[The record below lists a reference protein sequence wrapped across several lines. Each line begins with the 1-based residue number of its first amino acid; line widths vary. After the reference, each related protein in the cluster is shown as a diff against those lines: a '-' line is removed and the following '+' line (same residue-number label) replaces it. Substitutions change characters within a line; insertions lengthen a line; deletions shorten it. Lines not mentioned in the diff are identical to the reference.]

1 MAGLRPSGRVSFLSF
16 GMLVIVVAIY
26 AAVNAGRAAAAADHT
41 VTVRVTITAVD
52 AIDCFDQTLGFGCGS
67 ADFYPLVTI
76 DGTEQ
81 GSDGLQVED
90 NNNPRPTNWVFTQ
103 PAQLSEGK
111 VPVKIQIFDSD
122 GAFRFGDD
130 QASISPNGTDVN
142 LGVNLAPCMLTG
154 DVTLD
159 CANGGSLTETK
170 DIQTQGASGDRARI
184 TFKVAVLDS
193 DTDNDGLLD
202 GWETRGLDTNGDGVV
217 DVDLPA
223 LGANPQRKDL
233 FLEVDCLVA
242 ADHNQCPQKAAIGD
256 VVQAFAN
263 APVGNPDG
271 TAGIQLHVDTGPLF
285 GANQVFPVA
294 GGGGVAGSYGD
305 LGGGGD
311 QIPLTGNE
319 IVDWDGATGNPGTS
333 FYSIKQMDP
342 NRAYAFRYAIFVS
355 QTNLRAAKND
365 CTSGWTE
372 GIPAND
378 LMVSLGGTNAAGGAC
393 WGTDAAGFSVGTR
406 AEQAGTLMHEFG
418 HALGLQHGGNNGTNN
433 KPNYLSVMNY
443 SFQACGV
450 PASPTKPTAIPG
462 ACDYSRVAL
471 PSLEERRN
479 PLATPPLPGLDE
491 CGGIDGGA
499 YGFGP
504 VDWNGDGILEGA
516 TCPSPNTTN
525 VSVDINGD
533 GNCVGPGANGTLD
546 TAATGDDV
554 VVGTEVTAGPNFSC
568 DTTATG
574 DDSQDNSGAELE
586 PLNSFDDWSNIV
598 YTFQTQANF
607 AGGVSNPETDEADPT
622 IIANARKAMSALL
635 APDLTVDKS
644 GAANATPGDTVTYT
658 LAVANSGHGP
668 AESVRL
674 ADTKPDG
681 TTASFDLG
689 FLALGSSTTRT
700 VDYSIPCS
708 TKDGTVV
715 TDSASVSGNDLL
727 GEPETATGNNTDSQT
742 TTVHAPVL
750 TLTKTATPTV
760 NAGEAI
766 TFRLVYANV
775 GSGDAKSVTV
785 TDTLPADVYY
795 SSALDLGTGPAP
807 TSVTRNANGTTTLT
821 WTVGAVAGS
830 SGQQAIVFT
839 ARPSLLFLGG
849 SVVTNSA
856 SLTFTN
862 GNGCSYDAVTASGQT
877 AITTITPTADPL
889 SKGYWTT
896 HSAAWTAELRA
907 RIQAT
912 DQRFDGAD
920 GSAPSG
926 ALDAS
931 EVAAVF
937 ASGGNMDAVL
947 EEQLLAVYFDLAT
960 RRINAGTRVASK
972 TDARLGFTNVRD
984 AVLYGE
990 ATLALPVTSATRD
1003 RYSDAATALDE
1014 IANNKS
1020 EVYP

>member
-1 MAGLRPSGRVSFLSF
+1 MAGLRLSGRVAWLTL
-16 GMLVIVVAIY
+16 GVLVVCAAIY
-26 AAVNAGRAAAAADHT
+26 SAVNPGPAAAAADHT

-52 AIDCFDQTLGFGCGS
+52 ALDCFDQTLGFGCGS
-67 ADFYPLVTI
+67 ADFYPLVSV

-81 GSDGLQVED
+81 GSDSLQVED
-90 NNNPRPTNWVFTQ
+90 DNNPRPTNWIFTQ

-122 GAFRFGDD
+122 GKFRFGDD
-130 QASISPNGTDVN
+130 QASISPNGSDLN
-142 LGVNLAPCMLTG
+142 LSVNLAPCRVNG
-154 DVTLD
+154 DVAMD
-159 CANGGSLTETK
+159 CADGGSLTETK
-170 DIQTQGASGDRARI
+170 DIKTEGTSGDRARI
-184 TFKVAVLDS
+184 TFKIAVLDS
-193 DTDNDGLLD
+193 DTDGDGLLD
-202 GWETRGLDTNGDGVV
+202 GWEIRGLDPDGNGVV

-233 FLEVDCLVA
+233 FLEIDCLVT
-242 ADHNQCPQKAAIGD
+242 QCPVKDAIGD

-263 APVGNPDG
+263 GPVGNPDG
-271 TAGIQLHVDTGPLF
+271 TTGIQLHVDTGPLF
-285 GANQVFPVA
+285 GANQVFSVA

-311 QIPLTGNE
+311 QISVTGNE
-319 IVDWDGATGNPGTS
+319 IVDWDGATGNPATS
-333 FYSIKQMDP
+333 FYSIKQLNPD
-342 NRAYAFRYAIFVS
+342 RAYAFRYAIFVR
-355 QTNLRAAKND
+355 QTNNRAAKND
-365 CTSGWTE
+365 CTSGWAE

-378 LMVSLGGTNAAGGAC
+378 FLVSLGGTNAAGNPC
-393 WGTDAAGFSVGTR
+393 WGTDAAGLSVGTR
-406 AEQAGTLMHEFG
+406 AQQAGTLMHEFG

-450 PASPTKPTAIPG
+450 PASPTNPIAIPG
-462 ACDYSRVAL
+462 GCDYSRFAL
-471 PSLEERRN
+471 PSLEERLN
-479 PLATPPLPGLDE
+479 PSASPPLPGLDE
-491 CGGIDGGA
+491 CAGIDGGA

-504 VDWNGDGILEGA
+504 VDWNGNTILQGA
-516 TCPSPNTTN
+516 TCLIPNKTN
-525 VSVDINGD
+525 VSVDIDGD

-554 VVGTEVTAGPNFSC
+554 AVGTEVTAGPNFSC

-574 DDSQDNSGAELE
+574 DDSQDDSGAELE
-586 PLNSFDDWSNIV
+586 PVNSFDDWDNLV
-598 YTFQTQANF
+598 YTFQTQPDFAN
-607 AGGVSNPETDEADPT
+607 GVSSPEIDEADPT
-622 IIANARKAMSALL
+622 IIANARKAMSTLV
-635 APDLTVDKS
+635 APDLTVDKT
-644 GAANATPGDTVTYT
+644 GPANALPGDKVTYT

-668 AESVRL
+668 AESVQL
-674 ADTKPDG
+674 ADAKPDG

-689 FLALGSSTTRT
+689 FLPLGSSTTRT

-715 TDSASVSGNDLL
+715 TDSASVSGKDLL
-727 GEPETATGNNTDSQT
+727 GEPETATGNNTDAQA

-750 TLTKTATPTV
+750 TLTKTATSAV

-775 GSGDAKSVTV
+775 GSGDANSVTV

-795 SSALDLGTGPAP
+795 STALDLGTGPAP
-807 TSVTRNANGTTTLT
+807 TSVARNANGTTTLT
-821 WTVGAVAGS
+821 WTVGAVAGG
-830 SGQQAIVFT
+830 SGAQAIVFA

-862 GNGCSYDAVTASGQT
+862 GNNCSYEAVTASRQT
-877 AITTITPTADPL
+877 AITTTGPTADPL
-889 SKGYWTT
+889 SQGYWSS
-896 HSAAWTAELRA
+896 HPAAWTAELRA

-926 ALDAS
+926 ALDSS
-931 EVAAVF
+931 EVATVF
-937 ASGGNMDAVL
+937 GSGGNTDAAVL
-947 EEQLLAVYFDLAT
+947 KQQLLAVYFDLAT
-960 RRINAGTRVASK
+960 RRINAGTRIASK
-972 TDARLGFTNVRD
+972 TDARLGVSTVRD
-984 AVLYGE
+984 AVLSGE

-1003 RYSDAATALDE
+1003 RYADAASALDE

-1020 EVYP
+1020 EIYP